1 MPRTYSLIAAATVVF
16 LLFGCAARP
25 PVPST
30 GGYSLVHQGRTF
42 RIESYSPPGMIGY
55 NQLVLRDE
63 GRVVFMGLD
72 RDQNGSLDEVVVG
85 TIPLEEAIR
94 IYSRGLLIGIRE
106 GMVRNTTWQNDF
118 SVIIDRRTCVV
129 TTFVLAAG
137 EMYNKLT
144 VLNTDIGLE
153 EAVVVDLGADGSL
166 DLVERGERGRAYY
179 QSLYLLVLERG
190 LDAGRINR
198 SEGTYLIIP

>member
-1 MPRTYSLIAAATVVF
+1 
-16 LLFGCAARP
+16 
-25 PVPST
+25 
-30 GGYSLVHQGRTF
+30 
-42 RIESYSPPGMIGY
+42 MIGY